1 MKALMRR
8 GVWLAVT
15 TLGFAALIV
24 AVNAVPA
31 AATAASPRPAF
42 ISTELGRGTY
52 QSKGSLRFEKG
63 LDVVVS
69 KVTMTPGADSG
80 WHSHPGGAVG
90 IVQQGQITLVRAS
103 GNHCSSTIYTEDQSV
118 IERPGEVV
126 IAKNSGS
133 GEAVLYVTFPSVP
146 VDGSAR
152 IDQPAPTCTGSDD
165 QGDQGNQGD

>member
-8 GVWLAVT
+8 GVRLAVM

-31 AATAASPRPAF
+31 AATLSTTGFASK
-42 ISTELGRGTY
+42 ELGRGTY
-52 QSKGSLRFEKG
+52 QSNGSLRFEKG

-69 KVTMTPGADSG
+69 EITMTPGANSG
-80 WHSHPGGAVG
+80 WHSHPGGAIG
-90 IVQQGQITLVRAS
+90 IVQQGQITLIRS
-103 GNHCSSTIYTEDQSV
+103 RGSHCRSTIYTQGQSV

-133 GEAVLYVTFPSVP
+133 RDALLYVTFPSVP
-146 VDGSAR
+146 VGGSPR
-152 IDQPAPTCTGSDD
+152 IDKPAPTCTGSDD

>member
-8 GVWLAVT
+8 GVRLAVM
-15 TLGFAALIV
+15 TLGLAGLIV

-31 AATAASPRPAF
+31 AATLAPTGFTSL
-42 ISTELGRGTY
+42 ELGRGTY

-69 KVTMTPGADSG
+69 KITMTPGADSG
-80 WHSHPGGAVG
+80 WHSHPGGAIG
-90 IVQQGQITLVRAS
+90 IVQQGQITLLRAR
-103 GNHCSSTIYTEDQSV
+103 GNHCSSTIYTQDQSV

-133 GEAVLYVTFPSVP
+133 GDALLYVTFPSVP
-146 VDGSAR
+146 VGGSPR
-152 IDQPAPTCTGSDD
+152 IDQPAPTCTGTDD